1 MNTEPNDQ
9 YAHDERVRAVEAFTA
24 RFGSNPTLVAAAP
37 GRLNIIGEH
46 TDYNDGL
53 VLPMAIDR
61 WAVIAARPSANGHS
75 TLHAVDLEETIEI
88 DLTGDLSP
96 IAGSFA
102 NYLLGVVD
110 QFTKSGRAV
119 PNLDL
124 VISSSIPIGA
134 GLSSSAAIE
143 TAAALLCAQA
153 TGAELDPLEMAML
166 CRRAEHEFAGTPCG
180 IMDMYTA
187 AHAQHGCA
195 LLLDCRTNT
204 SRVIPLPPADKMT
217 LFVVDTGVSHAL
229 ATSEYADRRATCKEA
244 ARLLGLSSLRDCT
257 SAMLESER
265 LSDHQRRC
273 ATHVI
278 TENKRVLLAT
288 GALKLNDLEA
298 LGELMFQSHASL
310 RDLYAVSCAQLDA
323 VVEAAAELRSEA
335 GDGVIGA
342 RMTGGGFGG
351 CAIVCCHTRAAD
363 EIARRVKQRCD
374 RALDGMM
381 SIFQATAVGAARLAS
396 G

>member
-53 VLPMAIDR
+53 VLPIAIDR
-61 WAVIAARPSANGHS
+61 WAVIAARPSANAHS

-96 IAGSFA
+96 IDGSFA
-102 NYLLGVVD
+102 NYVLGVVD
-110 QFTKSGRAV
+110 QFAKAGHVV
-119 PNLDL
+119 PNLEL
-124 VISSSIPIGA
+124 AISSSIAIGA
-134 GLSSSAAIE
+134 GLGSSAAIE
-143 TAAALLCAQA
+143 TAAALACAHV
-153 TGAELDPLEMAML
+153 TGAELDALEMAML
-166 CRRAEHEFAGTPCG
+166 CRRAEHAFAGTPCG

-187 AHAQHGCA
+187 THAQHGCA

-217 LFVVDTGVSHAL
+217 LLVVDTGVAHDL
-229 ATSEYADRRATCKEA
+229 ATGEYADRHATCQEV

-257 SAMLESER
+257 SAMLESEH

-278 TENKRVLLAT
+278 TENERVLLVTA
-288 GALKLNDLEA
+288 ALKLNDLEA

-310 RDLYAVSCAQLDA
+310 RDLYAVSCAELDA

-351 CAIVCCHTRAAD
+351 CAIVCCHAQAANRITQHLQ
-363 EIARRVKQRCD
+363 ERCHT
-374 RALDGMM
+374 AFGATT
-381 SIFQATAVGAARLAS
+381 SIFQATAVGAARLVT